1 MNAWLERVR
10 DHALT
15 LRESEIIGL
24 VCHGLSNKGIAR
36 RLDLQEGTVKVHL
49 HNIYT
54 KIGVPNRTAL
64 AAWRLRA
71 TVASISPV
79 SAGARLGLETLD
91 PRSIN
96 VVVPFPAGGPSD
108 VIARMVT

>member
-1 MNAWLERVR
+1 MNAWLEQVR
-10 DHALT
+10 PDHALT
-15 LRESEIIGL
+15 LREWEIIGL

-64 AAWRLRA
+64 ALWRFRA
-71 TVASISPV
+71 TAASISPMI
-79 SAGARLGLETLD
+79 SGAQSRSET
-91 PRSIN
+91 
-96 VVVPFPAGGPSD
+96 
-108 VIARMVT
+108 

>member
-1 MNAWLERVR
+1 MNAQLERVR
-10 DHALT
+10 PDHALT

-24 VCHGLSNKGIAR
+24 VCDGLSNKEIAR
-36 RLDLQEGTVKVHL
+36 RLYLQEGTVKVHL

-79 SAGARLGLETLD
+79 SAGARLRLETFD
-91 PRSIN
+91 PRSIT
-96 VVVPFPAGGPSD
+96 VV
-108 VIARMVT
+108 